1 MSGSSAAIDSSYVTE
16 FTPAEVRAR
25 EFSTLDLCA
34 IDAFTLIVDKSTSER
49 WQSVIE
55 GAAARLPKALKTN
68 IAVLGEDFEMLA
80 GGKAEE
86 RVGELHLEA
95 GGGALIRPDQHI
107 LETWREVPTAGEVFN
122 TLAEHLGL

>member
-1 MSGSSAAIDSSYVTE
+1 VTE
-16 FTPAEVRAR
+16 FTPAEVHAR

-34 IDAFTLIVDKSTSER
+34 FDAFTLIVDKSASER

-55 GAAARLPKALKTN
+55 GAAARLPRALKTN

-80 GGKAEE
+80 GGKAGEW
-86 RVGELHLEA
+86 VGELHLEE
-95 GGGALIRPDQHI
+95 GRGALIRPDQHI
-107 LETWREVPTAGEVFN
+107 LERWREVPTAGEVFN

>member
-1 MSGSSAAIDSSYVTE
+1 MSGSSAGHR
-16 FTPAEVRAR
+16 FTPAEIRAR

-34 IDAFTLIVDKSTSER
+34 FDAFTLIVDKSVSER

-68 IAVLGEDFEMLA
+68 IAVLGEDFELLA
-80 GGKAEE
+80 GGKAGEW
-86 RVGELHLEA
+86 VGELHLEE

-107 LETWREVPTAGEVFN
+107 LGTWRGVPTAGEVFN